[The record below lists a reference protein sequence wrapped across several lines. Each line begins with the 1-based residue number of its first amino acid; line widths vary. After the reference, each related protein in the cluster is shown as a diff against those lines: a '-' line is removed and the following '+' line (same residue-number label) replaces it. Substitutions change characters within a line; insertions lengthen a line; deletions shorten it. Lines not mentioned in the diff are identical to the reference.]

1 MASLNGATVLT
12 GLFRFRFA
20 EHVSL
25 RLFTYRIANRPF
37 SPTRTGSPSSEENY
51 FRADTLE
58 RFVAKHLLASSSIH
72 AVYRFSIKAFE
83 SVRASAD
90 VDRTH
95 TARASAPPHTHTHTP
110 D

>member
-1 MASLNGATVLT
+1 VASLNNTT
-12 GLFRFRFA
+12 GLTSLFRFRFRFRFA

-37 SPTRTGSPSSEENY
+37 SPNSRTRTGSPSSEENY

-83 SVRASAD
+83 SVRATAD
-90 VDRTH
+90 VGRTH
-95 TARASAPPHTHTHTP
+95 AQALV
-110 D
+110 